1 MSQITKLGFVTHP
14 NWNLDILIVM
24 LNWKKI
30 LSDTES
36 TIFLPKGTNYNFGGG
51 FINYMSTRKTLF
63 NWSAEAAKGTF
74 YSGKIQY
81 ILGELGYRVQPYIN
95 MSINFNYTDMDLGG
109 SFKHTKLWL
118 VGPKV
123 DVTFTE
129 NLFWSTFVQ
138 YNEQID
144 NMNINMR
151 LQWRYQPVSDIFVVY
166 TDNYIPG
173 KLEFKKPGTRAEN
186 DVLAELILDT
196 GYWMLVTGY

>member
-1 MSQITKLGFVTHP
+1 LGYIDSYVELEKNFDPTH
-14 NWNLDILIVM
+14 I
-24 LNWKKI
+24 
-30 LSDTES
+30 SDTY
-36 TIFLPKGTNYNFGGG
+36 LPAGSKYNFGGG

-63 NWSAEAAKGTF
+63 NWKTEAAKGTF
-74 YSGKIQY
+74 YSGNIQY

-95 MSINFNYTDMDLGG
+95 MSVNFNYTDMDLGG
-109 SFKHTKLWL
+109 SFEHTKLWL

-173 KLEFKKPGTRAEN
+173 SWNSRNRAL
-186 DVLAELILDT
+186 VLKMA
-196 GYWMLVTGY
+196 YWLN